1 MKRGLQGPILV
12 IDQGFPADAGNT
24 SVEENFRV
32 NWLGRLLAW
41 DGVLPVVVCATPTL
55 VNIFVPDSEMICL
68 TLSIILP
75 IAALLIRFYVGYAM
89 IATNGCSP
97 SFRKVQ
103 VVCLCVGL
111 FILMC
116 LDSLLMVIL
125 SLNLPGNPDGEPVVV
140 AVIFVIFYVPYLAF
154 LAVAM
159 YPGSNHNGI
168 LTEVP

>member
-1 MKRGLQGPILV
+1 M
-12 IDQGFPADAGNT
+12 
-24 SVEENFRV
+24 

-41 DGVLPVVVCATPTL
+41 DGVLPVVVCAIPTL

-75 IAALLIRFYVGYAM
+75 IAALLIRFYVGHAM

-97 SFRKVQ
+97 GFRKVQ

-125 SLNLPGNPDGEPVVV
+125 SLNLPGNPDGEPAAV
-140 AVIFVIFYVPYLAF
+140 AVIFVIFYVPYLVF

-159 YPGSNHNGI
+159 YPGNHDNSI
-168 LTEVP
+168 LSEVS